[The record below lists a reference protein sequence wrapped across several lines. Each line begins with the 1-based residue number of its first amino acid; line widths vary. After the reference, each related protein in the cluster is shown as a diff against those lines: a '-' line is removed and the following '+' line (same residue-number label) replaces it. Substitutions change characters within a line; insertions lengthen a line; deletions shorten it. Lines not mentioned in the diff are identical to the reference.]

1 MFDVSM
7 SGLAIRRPAL
17 ALMANGASEFL
28 ERVLR
33 MIRMVSERLVIA
45 SVARVFDRQMTSR
58 TAIHPLQTRQD
69 NLLDFNPQGVGKY
82 LLLGRGGAADLLS
95 DVFLLPA
102 FPFSVLVLVVTR
114 QHQSPDGESQE
125 RKPGIKFS

>member
-1 MFDVSM
+1 MLPMLDVAM
-7 SGLAIRRPAL
+7 SGLAIRRPPL
-17 ALMANGASEFL
+17 ALMADRASEFL

-33 MIRMVSERLVIA
+33 VIGMISQRLLIT
-45 SVARVFDRQMTSR
+45 SVARVLHGQVTSD
-58 TAIHPLQTRQD
+58 TPINPLQTRQD

-102 FPFSVLVLVVTR
+102 FPFPVFVLVVAR
-114 QHQSPDGESQE
+114 QHQSPDGDA
-125 RKPGIKFS
+125 